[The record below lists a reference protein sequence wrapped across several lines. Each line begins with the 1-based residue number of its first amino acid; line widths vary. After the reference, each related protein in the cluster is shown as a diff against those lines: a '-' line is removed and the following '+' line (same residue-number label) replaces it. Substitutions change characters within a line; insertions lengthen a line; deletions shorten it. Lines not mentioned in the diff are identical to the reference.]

1 MRNKTNE
8 QIKNFFEDKNK
19 VEKYL
24 AAPRKVYRRV
34 SNVSRLLSNTNPTDL
49 FVQLCG
55 AEDCPSSKMPV
66 EGIQKRHA
74 IHFILHGEGT
84 FVFKDLKKFDIGT
97 DSLFCSMAGIENKY
111 YPKKENP
118 WSYIFIVLGGVL
130 ADSIVR
136 YLALDS
142 KNCVIPA
149 KKAKDLREDFLEIY
163 NFYSE
168 DLTSSFRVLA
178 ALYKLIADLE
188 EICCKRQE
196 NFNALSRH
204 VYEALLFIRNNYAT
218 ATADVVAKG
227 CGLNRIYLSRIM
239 KDDTGLTLSEAI
251 IATRLFAAQDSLK
264 YMDATTPISDIARS
278 VGYSDI
284 KYFSKLF
291 KSIFGVTPSE
301 YRNAENKE

>member
-8 QIKNFFEDKNK
+8 QIQKFFEDKSK

-24 AAPRKVYRRV
+24 AAPRKVYQRV
-34 SNVSRLLSNTNPTDL
+34 SKVSRLLSNTSPTDL

-55 AEDCPSSKMPV
+55 AEECPSSKMPV
-66 EGIQKRHA
+66 EGVQKRHS

-84 FVFKDLKKFDIGT
+84 FILKNMKKFDIGS

-149 KKAKDLREDFLEIY
+149 KKAKDLREDFLAIY
-163 NFYSE
+163 NYYSE
-168 DLTSSFRVLA
+168 DLTSSFRVLS
-178 ALYKLIADLE
+178 ALYKLVADLE
-188 EICCKRQE
+188 EICCKKQE
-196 NFNALSRH
+196 NFSTLSRH
-204 VYEALLFIRNNYAT
+204 VYAALLFIRNNYAT
-218 ATADVVAKG
+218 ATADMVAKG

-239 KDDTGLTLSEAI
+239 KEETGLTLSEAI

-264 YMDATTPISDIARS
+264 YMDAKTPISEIAHS
-278 VGYSDI
+278 VGYSDV
-284 KYFSKLF
+284 KHFSKLF
-291 KSIFGVTPSE
+291 KSIFGITPSAC
-301 YRNAENKE
+301 RNTIYNE